1 MIIPVPSDI
10 YLKSKHELRVTSS
23 DILLRVQIHE
33 CNGIRNECEIFDGL
47 NFDLYFIYYGVSKHN
62 IPYITQIIIRN

>member
-23 DILLRVQIHE
+23 DIRVTSS
-33 CNGIRNECEIFDGL
+33 NPR
-47 NFDLYFIYYGVSKHN
+47 V
-62 IPYITQIIIRN
+62 